1 MKSSGFSNRSKNESQ
16 SRKNKKRKE
25 KRSSRLILGYMKK
38 QFLLL
43 MLNFL
48 KVYQHLNTNPNE
60 PEKSIV
66 KKKTLRGYLKVLHTD
81 KFL

>member
-1 MKSSGFSNRSKNESQ
+1 MKSSGFSNRSKKESQ

-48 KVYQHLNTNPNE
+48 KVYQHLNTNPKE

>member
-1 MKSSGFSNRSKNESQ
+1 
-16 SRKNKKRKE
+16 
-25 KRSSRLILGYMKK
+25 MKK

-48 KVYQHLNTNPNE
+48 KVHQHLNDKPNE

-66 KKKTLRGYLKVLHTD
+66 KEKTLRGYLKVLHTD

>member
-1 MKSSGFSNRSKNESQ
+1 
-16 SRKNKKRKE
+16 
-25 KRSSRLILGYMKK
+25 MKK

-66 KKKTLRGYLKVLHTD
+66 KKKTLWGYFKVLHTD
-81 KFL
+81 KFM